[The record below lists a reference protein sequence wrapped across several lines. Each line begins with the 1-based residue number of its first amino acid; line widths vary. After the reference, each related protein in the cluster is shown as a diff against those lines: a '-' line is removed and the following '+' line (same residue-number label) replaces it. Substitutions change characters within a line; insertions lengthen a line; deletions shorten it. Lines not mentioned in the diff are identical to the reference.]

1 MDWADFRYEGI
12 ISGKEKQRG
21 ASVSTLAFRC
31 VFSAFWPVSR
41 TEVHLWLPPTQDP
54 CHPQWAWSNESNF
67 IFRALFYST
76 AAAPEAFRRHH
87 HHPDVLACGGI
98 KNRGVSRDTDISM
111 TTKIQKF
118 SG

>member
-1 MDWADFRYEGI
+1 
-12 ISGKEKQRG
+12 
-21 ASVSTLAFRC
+21 
-31 VFSAFWPVSR
+31 
-41 TEVHLWLPPTQDP
+41 
-54 CHPQWAWSNESNF
+54 NESKF

-118 SG
+118 SGISPEPSLSLRWLLDHNMVSFWWWTPRKGVARSLLLVVTSLEGEPRPSTLIAG